1 MLPVQTTWKKNYKTV
16 LPVIIWW
23 KSKQIKNLRLP
34 TQLPAQPKK
43 TWFLPTTLLLP
54 KRDEKK
60 KNSEKNTFFH
70 TTYQLLPIFLPWHF
84 CKTYL
89 LTTKKKRHSNL
100 YLLLYY
106 KLNYITLHSGS
117 TTLLYYYIQIYYF
130 VLYIL
135 LLPINYCHV
144 KFSIFYTTEFT
155 KNDEHF

>member
-1 MLPVQTTWKKNYKTV
+1 MLPVQTTWKKKLQNRPPCHN
-16 LPVIIWW
+16 LME
-23 KSKQIKNLRLP
+23 KSKTWGCPRSCLHSLKKPDSCQQRYCY
-34 TQLPAQPKK
+34 PKEMKRRK
-43 TWFLPTTLLLP
+43 TL
-54 KRDEKK
+54 KRIQ
-60 KNSEKNTFFH
+60 FFH